1 MLDAK
6 ESRSQASITV
16 NPPKRLPNPGD
27 CKAEAMSGLLQ
38 TFAFVGNQESARS
51 YEKAKAQR
59 EYFQV
64 GFSSQIPA
72 TQPEAMES
80 ISQLQAVGKPALQF
94 IPRH

>member
-1 MLDAK
+1 
-6 ESRSQASITV
+6 V
-16 NPPKRLPNPGD
+16 F
-27 CKAEAMSGLLQ
+27 GLLQ
-38 TFAFVGNQESARS
+38 TFAFVGHQDSAS
-51 YEKAKAQR
+51 SDEKAKEQK

-80 ISQLQAVGKPALQF
+80 ISQLQAMGKPALRI